1 MQHITTIS
9 TKTGKIY
16 IDRRDKSK
24 LDAYSRR
31 LSEYERMLLKKYGK
45 DFTLLIT
52 PAEYKK
58 TIKLHN
64 AVNRLIQRV
73 KRNQATLKKQ
83 DSKK

>member
-1 MQHITTIS
+1 MQHVTTIY

-16 IDRRDKSK
+16 IGRRDKSK

-73 KRNQATLKKQ
+73 KRNQAELKRAA
-83 DSKK
+83 KK